1 MTSPKKRDRRWNAAS
16 AVLAADVTFF
26 FAPEEEIAKA
36 TAELST
42 VLPNTPAGVL
52 TSLPGVG
59 IVTAN
64 LRSRDR

>member
-1 MTSPKKRDRRWNAAS
+1 M
-16 AVLAADVTFF
+16 TFF